1 MKTLSVI
8 IPVFNEEFTIRQVL
22 AAVRGQSTENLRIEC
37 IVVDDASTDRT
48 SEILAGCGELFD
60 KLVTHVKN
68 GGKGAAVISGMKVA
82 TGDFVLVQDADLEYS
97 PGEYPKLTQPVLEFG
112 AELVLGSRFLAPA
125 WTRVNY
131 FWHKVG
137 NQIIT
142 LVFNVLNN
150 TTFTDVYC
158 GMILFERS
166 LVPPSE
172 LKCAGWAQHAEIL
185 SKARARANVTY
196 EVSIS
201 YTGRTYA
208 EGKKIRAHHIISV
221 IWTIFSERIRLLVHP
236 PTKPASPPHS

>member
-1 MKTLSVI
+1 MKSLSVI
-8 IPVFNEEFTIRQVL
+8 VPVFNEETTIRQVL
-22 AAVRGQSTENLRIEC
+22 SEVRKQSTESLRVEC
-37 IVVDDASTDRT
+37 IVVDDASTDGT
-48 SEILAGCGELFD
+48 AAVLAGCTDLYT
-60 KLVTHVKN
+60 KLVTHPRN
-68 GGKGAAVISGMKVA
+68 RGKGAAVISGLEVA

-97 PGEYPKLTQPVLEFG
+97 PSEYPKLMQPALEFG

-137 NQIIT
+137 NRIIT
-142 LVFNVLNN
+142 LVFNILNN

-158 GMILFERS
+158 GMILFDRS
-166 LVPPSE
+166 LVQPSE

-185 SKARARANVTY
+185 SRALARTKVTY

-208 EGKKIRAHHIISV
+208 EGKKIRARHMVSV
-221 IWTIFSERIRLLVHP
+221 IWTIFSERMRRLVHP
-236 PTKPASPPHS
+236 STRPAARPPA